1 MSEFEINIRTKAD
14 LAAAKKSE
22 EALKSNVDAAGALAA
37 ANREIDSTLR
47 DAKAPAEQ
55 QAAAL
60 GNIVG
65 KKASLRE
72 VIRAL
77 TRDFPV
83 LGRVAQFA
91 LNPLAAG
98 IALLTVAMGK
108 MRTGVT
114 HVQNALLDLQ
124 DQSRRT
130 DFVSKQQDDLNR
142 AGRDASQYARQL
154 RGIATAA
161 QSITDRTNE
170 SIAAA
175 RALATA
181 QAALDSEEHALRI
194 EQINEL
200 ERKKTITAE
209 EGLRRRSQL
218 EREFRALQRQHAAE
232 LEADEIKQRQKELE
246 DIRTELPW
254 MRRHASEAR
263 APVDTLS
270 KRKIMLEGR
279 IGDSRAD
286 FEREVKR
293 LEEFEAEVER
303 LEKRKSLVE
312 SAALLPSARDKA
324 DRQRGVVEATRRSIR
339 SDREQLATIEAE
351 LDQAVEI
358 LTDKRS
364 ALRSAVTR
372 ATDLEKQIPKMRS
385 AATDAQSQR
394 ERVGA
399 VIEKRESI
407 VTQGQIET
415 ARERE
420 EKARRDQEAADE
432 RERQQR
438 LKRDQEAINSGRPLS
453 FNAEPVRRSLDQAEG
468 SFDGLNQ
475 AVLDFARHMVADA
488 AQTKNELA
496 DLRRG
501 FGKIESRRVDS
512 MS

>member
-1 MSEFEINIRTKAD
+1 
-14 LAAAKKSE
+14 
-22 EALKSNVDAAGALAA
+22 
-37 ANREIDSTLR
+37 
-47 DAKAPAEQ
+47 
-55 QAAAL
+55 
-60 GNIVG
+60 
-65 KKASLRE
+65 
-72 VIRAL
+72 
-77 TRDFPV
+77 
-83 LGRVAQFA
+83 
-91 LNPLAAG
+91 
-98 IALLTVAMGK
+98 
-108 MRTGVT
+108 
-114 HVQNALLDLQ
+114 
-124 DQSRRT
+124 
-130 DFVSKQQDDLNR
+130 
-142 AGRDASQYARQL
+142 
-154 RGIATAA
+154 
-161 QSITDRTNE
+161 
-170 SIAAA
+170 
-175 RALATA
+175 
-181 QAALDSEEHALRI
+181 
-194 EQINEL
+194 
-200 ERKKTITAE
+200 
-209 EGLRRRSQL
+209 
-218 EREFRALQRQHAAE
+218 
-232 LEADEIKQRQKELE
+232 LE